1 MIRAAWESSPDS
13 AFSGRAQG
21 IWDSAPVSVQ
31 DDLVNA
37 QNLKWRA
44 TAMFLAPVFLHP
56 RGCPSNARRQGH
68 VKSQTQTKALG

>member
-13 AFSGRAQG
+13 DLSG
-21 IWDSAPVSVQ
+21 SAASVQ
-31 DDLVNA
+31 ADLVNA
-37 QNLKWRA
+37 QNQKWRA

-68 VKSQTQTKALG
+68 AKSQTQTKARWIKL